1 VQDIG
6 DGGLRE
12 VSRETKL
19 REFKLAG
26 CVVPDQFAADEKLCA
41 LHVRKSHEER
51 EEQLVPLAQ
60 NNSLDD
66 ALIFNELEKT
76 RTKRNTPDPS

>member
-12 VSRETKL
+12 VLRETKL

-41 LHVRKSHEER
+41 VLVRKSH
-51 EEQLVPLAQ
+51 
-60 NNSLDD
+60 
-66 ALIFNELEKT
+66 
-76 RTKRNTPDPS
+76 